1 MNAELGISATQ
12 SNGAWLLV
20 GVMASA
26 VLGGL
31 AIGFGGLI
39 VAGVLIAVPVVGVIA
54 GVAYRAPKLV
64 LYATLLAA
72 FFGAGL
78 KRYVPAP
85 TGLAVDFLLALC
97 LLVVLLDSRQ
107 RWDWSRARNPLMAMI
122 GLWTFYCVL
131 QLMNPESPSAEA
143 WFYAVRAEAL
153 YWIVGAPLALILF
166 SRRTDLDRVI
176 WVWLAVSVLGV
187 LWGMKQLYVGLDPFE
202 SAWLFE
208 PKNRLTHLLFGKLRV
223 FSFYSDSGQFG
234 AAMGHAA
241 VVATVLALG
250 PGPAKRRAV
259 ALTAGLLCLYGM
271 FLSGTRGA
279 MAVPFVGLCAY
290 FVMSRNWKILIP
302 GFIALVVVFGLLRYT
317 YVGHNVY
324 EIRRMRT
331 AFIQGADNPSLR
343 VRVENQK
350 LLASY
355 LKDHPFGGGVGSVGY
370 WGRRFSPGTFL
381 ADFPPDSWYVKIAA
395 EHGPVGLVLHL
406 GVLVGIM
413 FMGGVRI
420 SRERDLE
427 IRQKLLALYAGT
439 WGILVSS
446 YGNEVLGQMPTG
458 ILVTFSFVFFFM
470 PGDIVSGQVPGE
482 RSKDSA
488 RSSKAGFS

>member
-1 MNAELGISATQ
+1 
-12 SNGAWLLV
+12 
-20 GVMASA
+20 MAA
-26 VLGGL
+26 VCGGL
-31 AIGFGGLI
+31 AIGFGGFIAAAALISVPIIVLI
-39 VAGVLIAVPVVGVIA
+39 V
-54 GVAYRAPKLV
+54 GVAYRSPKLL

-72 FFGAGL
+72 FFSAGL

-97 LLVVLLDSRQ
+97 LLVVLFDNRQ
-107 RWDWSRARNPLMAMI
+107 RWDWSRARNPLTVMI

-131 QLMNPESPSAEA
+131 QLMNPEAPSPVA

-153 YWIVGAPLALILF
+153 YWIVGTPLAFVLL
-166 SRRTDLDRVI
+166 SRRRDLDHVI
-176 WVWLAVSVLGV
+176 AIWLAVSVVAV

-241 VVATVLALG
+241 VVAVVLALG
-250 PGPAKRRAV
+250 PGSLKRRAI
-259 ALTAGLLCLYGM
+259 AIGAGLLCLYGM

-302 GFIALVVVFGLLRYT
+302 GFMALVVVFGLLRYT

-350 LLASY
+350 LLAAY
-355 LKDHPFGGGVGSVGY
+355 LEDHPFGGGVGSVGY

-395 EHGPVGLVLHL
+395 EHGPVGLALHL
-406 GVLVGIM
+406 GVLAGIM
-413 FMGGVRI
+413 FMGGIRI
-420 SRERDLE
+420 SRETDLE
-427 IRQKLLALYAGT
+427 IRQKLLALYSGT
-439 WGILVSS
+439 WGVLVSS

-458 ILVTFSFVFFFM
+458 ILVTFSFAFFFM
-470 PGDIVSGQVPGE
+470 RDYETSDQPIDR
-482 RSKDSA
+482 RSKDLA
-488 RSSKAGFS
+488 RSSKAGSA